1 MSQGNSQTGLSTLVV
16 VAWGALFIAGSGMDA
31 LRLIEAG
38 RGQSMSYKEN
48 MEFGRGHYYSRAGW
62 WTPLIAGGRAPPI
75 GGSCVAV
82 LRTREADQSRLI
94 Y

>member
-1 MSQGNSQTGLSTLVV
+1 MSQGNSQTGLSTPVV

-48 MEFGRGHYYSRAGW
+48 MEFGRKHYSRAGW
-62 WTPLIAGGRAPPI
+62 WTPLVAGGRTPPI

-82 LRTREADQSRLI
+82 LRPSGADQGRSI
-94 Y
+94 D